1 MKGQPFIK
9 RVGFALHGLQ
19 LAVRREG
26 SFRLHLLAGAA
37 VLLVLLVTRPA
48 PWWWALLALTVGL
61 VLVAELVNSALEALS
76 DHLHPDEHPEIGAAK
91 DIAAGAVLVAS
102 GIAVVVGLAFA
113 LDWLAG

>member
-1 MKGQPFIK
+1 MKGQPFIR

-26 SFRLHLLAGAA
+26 SFRTHLLATAA

-48 PWWWALLALTVGL
+48 PLWWALLALAVGL

-76 DHLHPDEHPEIGAAK
+76 DHLHPEVHPEIGAAK
-91 DIAAGAVLVAS
+91 DIAAGAVLLAS
-102 GIAVVVGLAFA
+102 GIAVVVGVAFA
-113 LDWLAG
+113 LDWLAR

>member
-9 RVGFALHGLQ
+9 RMRFAVHGLY

-26 SFRLHLLAGAA
+26 SFRTHLLAGAGVLA
-37 VLLVLLVTRPA
+37 VLLATRPA
-48 PWWWALLALTVGL
+48 PLWWAVLALAVGL

-76 DHLHPDEHPEIGAAK
+76 DHLHPEAHPEIGAAK

-102 GIAVVVGLAFA
+102 GIAVLVGLAYA
-113 LDWLAG
+113 VQWLGG

>member
-26 SFRLHLLAGAA
+26 SFRIHLLAAA
-37 VLLVLLVTRPA
+37 LVLLVLLATRPG
-48 PWWWALLALTVGL
+48 PLWWALLTLAVGL

-76 DHLHPDEHPEIGAAK
+76 DHVHPEEHPEIGAAK

-102 GIAVVVGLAFA
+102 GIAVVVGLAYA